1 MFRISQQTCKFP
13 METIII
19 QYSHNAQALTQ
30 AHFLAPALHLAQ
42 EVCLYKE
49 KGILRMYLKQ
59 HAFMAYSLEK

>member
-1 MFRISQQTCKFP
+1 